1 MSDERN
7 RRDDWGRLLEAWPA
21 PTPRSGFADRV
32 LAACELP
39 PPVELSLVREPP
51 RAREPLLARLGASGI
66 LVCAAIAAALVLIPV
81 ALHHRQPPVAAANV
95 VTLGNSFDLGPEH
108 D

>member
-7 RRDDWGRLLEAWPA
+7 RRDDWGRLLDAWPA
-21 PTPRSGFADRV
+21 PTPRAGFADRV

-39 PPVELSLVREPP
+39 PPVELTLVREPP
-51 RAREPLLARLGASGI
+51 PRRLGASGI
-66 LVCAAIAAALVLIPV
+66 LLCAALAAALVLIPF
-81 ALHHRQPPVAAANV
+81 ALHRRQPPAAAAANV
-95 VTLGNSFDLGPEH
+95 VTLGNSFDLGSEH

>member
-1 MSDERN
+1 MSDERK
-7 RRDDWGRLLEAWPA
+7 RRGDWTPLLDAWPA
-21 PTPRSGFADRV
+21 AEPTRGFADRV

-39 PPVELSLVREPP
+39 PPVQLSIVREPP
-51 RAREPLLARLGASGI
+51 ARRVSAFGGI
-66 LVCAAIAAALVLIPV
+66 LLCAAIAAALIVLPFAI
-81 ALHHRQPPVAAANV
+81 HRRGAPPTAAHDV

>member
-7 RRDDWGRLLEAWPA
+7 RRDDWARLLEAWPA
-21 PTPRSGFADRV
+21 PTPRPGFAARV

-39 PPVELSLVREPP
+39 PPVEL
-51 RAREPLLARLGASGI
+51 
-66 LVCAAIAAALVLIPV
+66 ALVPF
-81 ALHHRQPPVAAANV
+81 ALHRRHPPANTANV

>member
-1 MSDERN
+1 MSDERK
-7 RRDDWGRLLEAWPA
+7 RRGEWSALVDAWPA
-21 PTPRSGFADRV
+21 PTPRPGFADRV

-39 PPVELSLVREPP
+39 PPVELALVREPP
-51 RAREPLLARLGASGI
+51 PRRLGASGI
-66 LVCAAIAAALVLIPV
+66 LVCAAIAAAVALIPF
-81 ALHHRQPPVAAANV
+81 ALHRRQPPANAANV

>member
-1 MSDERN
+1 MSDERK
-7 RRDDWGRLLEAWPA
+7 RRDEWAALLGAWPA
-21 PTPRSGFADRV
+21 PTPRPGFADRV

-39 PPVELSLVREPP
+39 PPVQLTIVRESPP
-51 RAREPLLARLGASGI
+51 RRVGMSGI
-66 LVCAAIAAALVLIPV
+66 LLCAAIAAALVLIPF
-81 ALHHRQPPVAAANV
+81 ALHRRQPPANAANV